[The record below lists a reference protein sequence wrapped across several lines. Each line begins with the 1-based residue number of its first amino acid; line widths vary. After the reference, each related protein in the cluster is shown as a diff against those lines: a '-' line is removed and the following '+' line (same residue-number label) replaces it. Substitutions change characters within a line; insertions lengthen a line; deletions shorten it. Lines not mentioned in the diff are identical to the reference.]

1 MERAAGESWV
11 VGVDVGGS
19 GIRVGAAPA
28 GRPVDPAGVRTV
40 GSAAAAR
47 VSASAGGQDGR
58 ALLDR
63 LLPALGALVA
73 GLPDGA
79 GIGAVAVGATGM
91 ALLGRDLAARLPGP
105 LARATGAR
113 RLVLAG
119 DAVTAY
125 VGALGTAAGVVVAGG
140 TGLVAIG
147 LRPGGNWCR
156 ADGWGQLLGDCG
168 GGAWLG
174 RAGLEAALRAQ
185 DGRNGGSPALLAA
198 AERHYGPVAGLP
210 AALQPRPDRAAL
222 LAEFAPA
229 VVAAAGGGCPVAA
242 DLLRRAGEEIA
253 DSASAAA
260 AAAGRTEPR
269 LALTGGLFRFDPLR
283 RATLDALAVRLP
295 AARPRPPDGP
305 PLLGALRLARAAATA
320 TTTPAAP
327 ASALGSATVSTATIS
342 SATVGTAAPDFPWP
356 LDPPLL
362 AVLDLP
368 AADGPRRP

>member
-1 MERAAGESWV
+1 MEQTAGECWV

-19 GIRVGAAPA
+19 GVRVGAAPA
-28 GRPVDPAGVRTV
+28 DRPVDPAVTRTV
-40 GSAAAAR
+40 AAAAAAR
-47 VSASAGGQDGR
+47 VSASAGGQDAR

-63 LLPALGALVA
+63 LLPALGSLVA
-73 GLPDGA
+73 GLPGGA
-79 GIGAVAVGATGM
+79 RIGAVAVGATGM

-125 VGALGTAAGVVVAGG
+125 AGALGTAAGVVVAGG

-147 LRPGGNWCR
+147 LRPGGSWCR

-168 GGAWLG
+168 GGAWIG

-185 DGRNGGSPALLAA
+185 DGRNGGSPVLLAA

-229 VVAAAGGGCPVAA
+229 VVAAAEEGCPVAGG
-242 DLLRRAGEEIA
+242 LLRRAGEEIA
-253 DSASAAA
+253 ATATAAA
-260 AAAGRTEPR
+260 RAAGGAGPR

-295 AARPRPPDGP
+295 TARPGPPDGP
-305 PLLGALRLARAAATA
+305 PLLGALRLAAAAS
-320 TTTPAAP
+320 AAP
-327 ASALGSATVSTATIS
+327 ALRGGAPIGTV
-342 SATVGTAAPDFPWP
+342 APGFPWP

-362 AVLDLP
+362 SLLDLP
-368 AADGPRRP
+368 AADGPRGPRRP

>member
-1 MERAAGESWV
+1 MGAAGGGGVEQAAGECWV

-28 GRPVDPAGVRTV
+28 GRPVDPAGVRAV

-47 VSASAGGQDGR
+47 VSASAGGQDAR

-63 LLPALGALVA
+63 LLPALDALVA

-79 GIGAVAVGATGM
+79 RIGAVAVGATGM

-125 VGALGTAAGVVVAGG
+125 VGALGTAVGVVVAGG

-147 LRPGGNWCR
+147 RRPGGGWCR

-168 GGAWLG
+168 GGAWIG

-185 DGRNGGSPALLAA
+185 DGRNGGSPVLLAA
-198 AERHYGPVAGLP
+198 AEGHYGPVAGLP

-229 VVAAAGGGCPVAA
+229 VVAAAEEGCPVAA
-242 DLLRRAGEEIA
+242 GLLRRAGAEIA
-253 DSASAAA
+253 ATATAAA
-260 AAAGRTEPR
+260 TAAGQAEPR

-305 PLLGALRLARAAATA
+305 PLLGALRLAVA
-320 TTTPAAP
+320 
-327 ASALGSATVSTATIS
+327 ASAAVSTAV
-342 SATVGTAAPDFPWP
+342 VGIDAVSTAAPDFPWP

-368 AADGPRRP
+368 ADDGPWRP

>member
-1 MERAAGESWV
+1 MEQAAGECWV
-11 VGVDVGGS
+11 IGVDVGGS

-40 GSAAAAR
+40 GAAAAAR
-47 VSASAGGQDGR
+47 VSASAGGQDAR

-63 LLPALGALVA
+63 LLPALDALVG

-147 LRPGGNWCR
+147 LRPGGGWCR

-168 GGAWLG
+168 GGAWIG

-185 DGRNGGSPALLAA
+185 DGRNGGSPVLLAA

-229 VVAAAGGGCPVAA
+229 VVAAAEEGCPVAA
-242 DLLRRAGEEIA
+242 GLLRRAGEEIA
-253 DSASAAA
+253 ASATAAA
-260 AAAGRTEPR
+260 AAAGRAEPR
-269 LALTGGLFRFDPLR
+269 LALTGGLFRLDPLR

-295 AARPRPPDGP
+295 AARPGPPDGP
-305 PLLGALRLARAAATA
+305 PLLGALRLAVA
-320 TTTPAAP
+320 
-327 ASALGSATVSTATIS
+327 ASAAVSTSTVSTSVVSTAPVS
-342 SATVGTAAPDFPWP
+342 TAAAGFPWP

-368 AADGPRRP
+368 ADDGPRRP

>member
-1 MERAAGESWV
+1 MEQAAGECWV

-19 GIRVGAAPA
+19 GLRVGAAPA
-28 GRPVDPAGVRTV
+28 GRPVDPAAVRTV

-47 VSASAGGQDGR
+47 VSASAGGQDAR

-63 LLPALGALVA
+63 LLPALDALVA
-73 GLPDGA
+73 GLPAGA
-79 GIGAVAVGATGM
+79 RIGTVAVGATGM
-91 ALLGRDLAARLPGP
+91 ALLGHDLAARLPGP

-119 DAVTAY
+119 DSVTAY
-125 VGALGTAAGVVVAGG
+125 VGALGAATGVVVAGG

-147 LRPGGNWCR
+147 LRPGGGWCR

-168 GGAWLG
+168 GGAWIG

-185 DGRNGGSPALLAA
+185 DGRDGGSPVLLAA

-229 VVAAAGGGCPVAA
+229 VVAAAEEGCPVAA
-242 DLLRRAGEEIA
+242 GLLRRAGEEIA
-253 DSASAAA
+253 ATATAAA
-260 AAAGRTEPR
+260 TATGRAEPR
-269 LALTGGLFRFDPLR
+269 LALTGGLFRFEPLR

-295 AARPRPPDGP
+295 GARPGPPDGP
-305 PLLGALRLARAAATA
+305 PLLGALRLAV
-320 TTTPAAP
+320 AAP
-327 ASALGSATVSTATIS
+327 AAVGAVPVGGA
-342 SATVGTAAPDFPWP
+342 GTAVPDFPWP

-362 AVLDLP
+362 TVLDLP
-368 AADGPRRP
+368 DGPDLAPAEDGPRRP